1 MIINLPNDFVS
12 SWINSIF
19 KRYYWISVY
28 DFEKK
33 ISDEIDKKRNQFKD
47 ETSKTFNN
55 QLLFKLIVI
64 KTKKQI
70 FKNN

>member
-12 SWINSIF
+12 SWITSIF

-28 DFEKK
+28 NFEKK

-47 ETSKTFNN
+47 ETSKTFNK

-64 KTKKQI
+64 KTKK
-70 FKNN
+70 